1 MRYSTKQNTNK
12 KGEIK
17 TIATNYICA
26 CHGGIERVNAQLM
39 TLWIQMGYD
48 AKNDAYSICTICS
61 WTFFTFWGI

>member
-26 CHGGIERVNAQLM
+26 YHGGLERVNA
-39 TLWIQMGYD
+39 
-48 AKNDAYSICTICS
+48 
-61 WTFFTFWGI
+61 